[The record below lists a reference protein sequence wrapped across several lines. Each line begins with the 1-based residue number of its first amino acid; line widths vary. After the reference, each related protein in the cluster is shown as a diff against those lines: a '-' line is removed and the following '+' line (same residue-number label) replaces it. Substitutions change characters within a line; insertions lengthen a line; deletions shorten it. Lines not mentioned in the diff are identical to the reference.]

1 MKTIRAIIIAAFL
14 VAALPHLSFAVPQE
28 GQPAIDFNL
37 PDINDSAKL
46 YSLKDFRGK
55 VILLNIWASWC
66 TGCQAEMPEFLNT
79 MEEYKGKNFQ
89 IVAISVDNSKDKAV
103 NYLKALEEKNHKKI
117 NFTVLYDKDKSVTKD
132 YKPRGMP
139 ASYLIDKN
147 GRLVKVFLGSFTT
160 DNIGMLRAAIKDALK

>member
-103 NYLKALEEKNHKKI
+103 NYLKALEEKNRKKI

-160 DNIGMLRAAIKDALK
+160 DNIGLLRAAIKDALK